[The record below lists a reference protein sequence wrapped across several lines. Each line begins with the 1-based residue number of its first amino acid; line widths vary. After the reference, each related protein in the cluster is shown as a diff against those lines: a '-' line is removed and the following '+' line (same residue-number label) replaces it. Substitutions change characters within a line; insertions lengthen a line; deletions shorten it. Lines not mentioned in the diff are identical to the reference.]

1 MTKKRELRAEHRPI
15 RSSAPEPKAS
25 KTPKGAKPPG
35 RKRSVQTSRRG
46 GGWLSRLFH
55 WLAVA
60 AVWAGI
66 AVGLLIAWYATD
78 LPDVTQAMEATRR
91 PTVTL
96 LAADGSEV
104 LTIGD
109 LYGAPLRLSE
119 MPAALPQ
126 AVMAT
131 EDRRFND
138 HFGLDVIGLARAAFT
153 NLRAGRV
160 VQGGSTITQQVAK
173 NLFLNPEKTLK
184 RKVQEL
190 LLAVWLEHK
199 FTKDQ
204 IFTLYLNRVYLGA
217 GTYGVEAAAQ
227 RYFGRSARQI
237 GLYESA
243 LLAGLLKAPSRY
255 NPQSDPEAAD
265 KRTRQV
271 LANMVAAGYI
281 TDPQAE
287 AAAKSRAPAAIAA
300 RAGNRVGRH
309 FADWVLDQLSDY
321 LSQGD
326 QDLKVYTTLNPAMQ
340 AAAERAVDT
349 VLDEV
354 GDRDRISQAAFVALA
369 PDGAVRALVGGRDLR
384 QSGFNRATQAQR
396 QPGSSFKPF
405 VYLAGLEAGFTP
417 DTPVVDR
424 PVTVQKWSPENFD
437 GKFRGEI
444 PLRDAVAESVN
455 TVAVQVSEKVG
466 RRTVVET
473 AQRLGITS
481 PLQATPAVALG
492 ASEVNLLEL
501 TAAYGAFGN
510 GGRGV
515 WPYAIREIRDAKD
528 RVLYRRSGGG
538 PGQVIAAGPL
548 AGMHEL
554 LSGVL
559 SRGTGKRASLGT
571 RPAAG
576 KTGTSTDFRDAW
588 FVGYTADL
596 TAGVWVGNDDGT
608 PMRGVTGG
616 SAPARIW
623 KAFMV
628 PAHEGLPI
636 RPLPGGQ
643 MMVSAAPAASS
654 WQPSLSMGGT
664 TQDVP
669 FNKAILE

>member
-1 MTKKRELRAEHRPI
+1 MTKKRELKAEHRASRP
-15 RSSAPEPKAS
+15 SAQAPGDPKA
-25 KTPKGAKPPG
+25 GKPSG
-35 RKRSVQTSRRG
+35 RKRSVRASRPS
-46 GGWLSRLFH
+46 GGWTSRLFH
-55 WLAVA
+55 WLAAA

-66 AVGLLIAWYATD
+66 AVGLLVAWYATD

-96 LAADGSEV
+96 LGDDGSEI
-104 LTIGD
+104 LTVGD
-109 LYGAPLRLSE
+109 LYGQPLRLSE
-119 MPAALPQ
+119 MAPSLPAAVL
-126 AVMAT
+126 AT

-138 HFGLDVIGLARAAFT
+138 HFGLDLIGLARAAVT

-173 NLFLNPEKTLK
+173 NLFLTPERTLK

-190 LLAVWLEHK
+190 LLAVWLERK

-204 IFTLYLNRVYLGA
+204 ILTLYLNRVYLGA

-227 RYFGRSARQI
+227 RYFGRSAREI

-255 NPQSDPEAAD
+255 NPHSDPEAAD
-265 KRTRQV
+265 RRTRQV
-271 LANMVAAGYI
+271 LANMVAAGHI
-281 TDPQAE
+281 TEDQAD
-287 AAAKSRAPAAIAA
+287 AAAKGRAPAAIAA

-326 QDLKVYTTLNPAMQ
+326 QDLKVHTTLNPAMQ
-340 AAAERAVDT
+340 AAAEKAVDT

-354 GDRDRISQAAFVALA
+354 GERDRIGQAAFVALA
-369 PDGAVRALVGGRDLR
+369 PDGAVRALVGGRDMR

-396 QPGSSFKPF
+396 QPGSAFKPF
-405 VYLAGLEAGFTP
+405 VYLTALEAGFTP

-424 PVTVQKWSPENFD
+424 PVTIQKWSPENFD

-466 RRTVVET
+466 RKAVAET
-473 AQRLGITS
+473 ALRLGITS

-501 TAAYGAFGN
+501 TAGYAVLGN

-515 WPYAIREIRDAKD
+515 WPHAIREIRDARE

-538 PGQVIAAGPL
+538 SGQLVSPGTL

-554 LSGVL
+554 LSGVIE
-559 SRGTGKRASLGT
+559 RGTGRRASLGA

-596 TAGVWVGNDDGT
+596 TAGVWVGNDDGK

-628 PAHEGLPI
+628 PAHAGLPI

-643 MMVSAAPAASS
+643 LVASASAPSSGPWRPPEAA
-654 WQPSLSMGGT
+654 GT
-664 TQDVP
+664 PASDIP